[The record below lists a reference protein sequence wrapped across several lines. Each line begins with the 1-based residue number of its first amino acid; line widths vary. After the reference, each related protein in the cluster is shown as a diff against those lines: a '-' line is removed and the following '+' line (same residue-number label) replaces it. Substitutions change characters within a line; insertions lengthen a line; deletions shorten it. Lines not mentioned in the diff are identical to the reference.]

1 MLVYYND
8 NFKTNSQ
15 IRKEFEKKI
24 KFASNYEIEIGKFY
38 GESEYFSDGKAI
50 TIRIFLWV
58 NEELKQIEDV
68 LELASQDISE
78 ISKMSYDNTKQ
89 PKKFKDKFRK
99 TVYYFKKYFEN
110 VNYDDWV
117 Q

>member
-38 GESEYFSDGKAI
+38 GESEYFSDGMK
-50 TIRIFLWV
+50 
-58 NEELKQIEDV
+58 N
-68 LELASQDISE
+68 
-78 ISKMSYDNTKQ
+78 
-89 PKKFKDKFRK
+89 
-99 TVYYFKKYFEN
+99 
-110 VNYDDWV
+110 
-117 Q
+117 

>member
-1 MLVYYND
+1 
-8 NFKTNSQ
+8 
-15 IRKEFEKKI
+15 
-24 KFASNYEIEIGKFY
+24 
-38 GESEYFSDGKAI
+38 
-50 TIRIFLWV
+50 
-58 NEELKQIEDV
+58 
-68 LELASQDISE
+68 
-78 ISKMSYDNTKQ
+78 MSYDNTKQ